1 MNFNKFQ
8 QISTNLKKKQKAFTL
23 IEVLVSVSLFAMA
36 IIALSQVYISVIR
49 SERVAYA
56 LLNSENSIRNSL
68 EIMARSIRIGK
79 NFEISSETEDET
91 LCFDYSSEGIWKN
104 TCYRFNVDDKTLE
117 KSSQEGPFMSML
129 DTELGVNYCK
139 FYIKGGT
146 SNSQLAIIIVLEVS
160 TKANQQ
166 EYLFNLQTAV
176 TPRALGEEI
185 LL

>member
-8 QISTNLKKKQKAFTL
+8 QISTNFKKKQKAFTL
-23 IEVLVSVSLFAMA
+23 VEVLVSVSLFAMA

-68 EIMARSIRIGK
+68 EIMARSIRLGK
-79 NFEISSETEDET
+79 DFEILSEAEGEK
-91 LCFDYSSEGIWKN
+91 LCFNYYSEEIWKN
-104 TCYRFNVDDKTLE
+104 TCYRFNVYDNTLE
-117 KSSQEGPFMSML
+117 KSSEGGLFMSML
-129 DTELGVNYCK
+129 DSELEVNYGK

-146 SNSQLAIIIVLEVS
+146 SASQLVVIIVLEVS
-160 TKANQQ
+160 IDVRQQ

-176 TPRALGEEI
+176 TPRALGEAI
-185 LL
+185 

>member
-56 LLNSENSIRNSL
+56 LLNSENSIRNSV
-68 EIMARSIRIGK
+68 EIMARSIRLGK
-79 NFEISSETEDET
+79 DFDILSEAEGEK
-91 LCFDYSSEGIWKN
+91 LCFDYYSEEAWKN
-104 TCYRFNVDDKTLE
+104 SCYRFNVYDNTLE
-117 KSSQEGPFMSML
+117 KSSEGGPFVSML
-129 DTELGVNYCK
+129 DPELEVNYGK
-139 FYIKGGT
+139 FYKKGGT
-146 SNSQLAIIIVLEVS
+146 FDSQLAIIIVLEVF
-160 TKANQQ
+160 TKVKQQ

-176 TPRALGEEI
+176 TPRSLGEEI
-185 LL
+185 

>member
-8 QISTNLKKKQKAFTL
+8 QILSNLKKKQKAFTL
-23 IEVLVSVSLFAMA
+23 VEVLVSVSLFAMA

-49 SERVAYA
+49 SERVAYS

-68 EIMARSIRIGK
+68 EIMARSIRLGK
-79 NFEISSETEDET
+79 DFEILSEAEGQK
-91 LCFDYSSEGIWKN
+91 LCFNYYSEGIWKN
-104 TCYRFNVDDKTLE
+104 TCYRFNVYDKTLE
-117 KSSQEGPFMSML
+117 KSSEGGHFISML
-129 DTELGVNYCK
+129 DTELGVNYGK

-160 TKANQQ
+160 TDVRQQ

-176 TPRALGEEI
+176 TPRALGESI
-185 LL
+185 